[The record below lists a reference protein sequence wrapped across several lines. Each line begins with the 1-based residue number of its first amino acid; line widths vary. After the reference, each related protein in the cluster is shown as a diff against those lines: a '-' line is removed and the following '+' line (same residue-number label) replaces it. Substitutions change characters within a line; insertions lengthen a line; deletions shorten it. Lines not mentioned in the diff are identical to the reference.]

1 MHLFLTG
8 AVQCGKSTVVD
19 KVLERVKPSV
29 GGFRTGF
36 GPDRGEP
43 DRLLYLW
50 RAGEPPA
57 YDESRAVARIAACRP
72 TPLPGRFDALGTACL
87 AFDRPPQLI
96 IMDECGRLE
105 RDALAFQRAVL
116 DTLAG
121 EVPVLG
127 VVREGFPG
135 WTRAVAEHPKVEIIE
150 VNRLN
155 RDTLPDRIAVRLG
168 F

>member
-50 RAGEPPA
+50 RAGELPV
-57 YDESRAVARIAACRP
+57 YDESRAVARIEACRP
-72 TPLPGRFDALGTACL
+72 TPLPGRFDAMGT
-87 AFDRPPQLI
+87 DRLS
-96 IMDECGRLE
+96 
-105 RDALAFQRAVL
+105 
-116 DTLAG
+116 
-121 EVPVLG
+121 
-127 VVREGFPG
+127 
-135 WTRAVAEHPKVEIIE
+135 
-150 VNRLN
+150 
-155 RDTLPDRIAVRLG
+155 
-168 F
+168 